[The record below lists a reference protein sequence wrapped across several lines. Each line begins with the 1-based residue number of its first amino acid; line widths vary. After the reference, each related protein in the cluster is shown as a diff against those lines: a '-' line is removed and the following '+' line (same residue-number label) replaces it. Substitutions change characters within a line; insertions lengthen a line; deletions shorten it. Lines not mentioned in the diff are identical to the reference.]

1 MGNEHPLLQQI
12 AHHEQHRSVEISP
25 TSKCLKHPYNK
36 TDSLHLKIG
45 HPKRESSLP
54 FSGAMLVLGGV
65 TWLAIEWL
73 HLEGEDSSMSYWR
86 LDPASYISRLFV
98 EKKHN
103 VFIHQDSSW
112 LTRLWKFEK
121 WIPKLM
127 CLGNSNFLLKQ
138 DFFLVCILNFKNT
151 NWAQWIVLDLV
162 HWYID
167 GIQIY
172 VNKTDSSR

>member
-1 MGNEHPLLQQI
+1 MLYINVYSHRSLSAGYYQKSLSLSLQSTPKIWINCLDYSSTPKYLLICSSFMGNEHPLLQQI

-73 HLEGEDSSMSYWR
+73 HLEGEDSSMSY
-86 LDPASYISRLFV
+86 
-98 EKKHN
+98 
-103 VFIHQDSSW
+103 
-112 LTRLWKFEK
+112 
-121 WIPKLM
+121 
-127 CLGNSNFLLKQ
+127 
-138 DFFLVCILNFKNT
+138 
-151 NWAQWIVLDLV
+151 
-162 HWYID
+162 
-167 GIQIY
+167 
-172 VNKTDSSR
+172 